1 MHVIGPRRRVMNES
15 TGEIRRRS
23 KLWLAIL
30 LRGIAAFVFGV
41 AVVSKPNMPIRS
53 LANLFAAWTLAD
65 GMLSL
70 YLAMRASRA
79 SIRSWPLAV
88 EAIIDCAAG
97 VSALLFPLSAPL
109 RLIAGVRAV
118 LAGAAETSW
127 ALRPRVVD
135 DSRWLIGFGGLGL
148 AAFGVILLGWP
159 GPGVVAL
166 PWLIG
171 VGALVAGVFSGAG
184 AMSEEGR
191 EARRLRAIEHPSSA

>member
-1 MHVIGPRRRVMNES
+1 MNES
-15 TGEIRRRS
+15 AGAIHQRS

-41 AVVSKPNMPIRS
+41 AVMSKPNMPVRS
-53 LANLFAAWTLAD
+53 VAALFATWTLAD

-70 YLAMRASRA
+70 YLAIRASRVG
-79 SIRSWPLAV
+79 IRSWPLAV
-88 EAIIDCAAG
+88 EAIIDCVAG
-97 VSALLFPLSAPL
+97 VGALIFPLSAAL

-127 ALRPRVVD
+127 ALRPNVVD
-135 DSRWLIGFGGLGL
+135 DSRWLIGFGGFGL
-148 AAFGVILLGWP
+148 AAFGLILLGWP
-159 GPGVVAL
+159 GPAVVAL

-171 VGALVAGVFSGAG
+171 IGALLAGVFFGAG

-191 EARRLRAIEHPSSA
+191 EAKRLRAIEHPSGA